1 MDKLLIID
9 GHNLLFQMFFGM
21 PSRIVNSK
29 GKAIQGT
36 LGFVG
41 GLIKII
47 KMVNPTHV
55 VVIFDGEK
63 GSIRTEIN
71 DNYKANRV
79 DYTNVSEE
87 DNPFSQL
94 PDIYRALEFMNIKYT
109 ETDGFETDDVIA
121 SYAIK
126 YNITMQI
133 VVSSYDSDFFQLIT
147 NNTVILRYRG
157 KQTTIFDIKKF
168 HENYGISPMYYA
180 DYKSMIG
187 DNADNIKG
195 IDKIGPKTATKL
207 INEYGNILSIIKNVN
222 SIEKQSIKNSVYN
235 NIDRINQNY
244 QLIKLE
250 DKAPLPFSVYEL
262 QFDTNKLSNTTEI
275 LKKIGVK

>member
-55 VVIFDGEK
+55 VAIFDGEK
-63 GSIRTEIN
+63 GNTRTDIN

-94 PDIYRALEFMNIKYT
+94 PDIYKALEFMDIKYT

-121 SYAIK
+121 SYVIK
-126 YNITMQI
+126 YNNAMQI

-168 HENYGISPMYYA
+168 YENYGISPMYYA